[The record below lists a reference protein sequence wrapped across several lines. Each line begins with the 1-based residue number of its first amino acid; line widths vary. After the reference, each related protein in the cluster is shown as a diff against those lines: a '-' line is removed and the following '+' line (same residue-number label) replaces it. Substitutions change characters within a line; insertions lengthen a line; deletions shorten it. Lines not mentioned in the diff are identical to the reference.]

1 MSDFKIPRVG
11 TGGYVPTEEDRL
23 RAEVER
29 LRALV
34 QVKQDSEALLVAE
47 RKDLKAEVERLREDA
62 EKWRSTVADAEK
74 TYAYV
79 ARLHRIEEA
88 ARVFVDNQPG
98 TRLAPE
104 FEAAWID
111 LRAALEEE
119 A

>member
-1 MSDFKIPRVG
+1 MVA
-11 TGGYVPTEEDRL
+11 EAELERL
-23 RAEVER
+23 RKSDEIQLLELERLREGHAKDTEQWFKQRDTLQAEVER
-29 LRALV
+29 LRT
-34 QVKQDSEALLVAE
+34 
-47 RKDLKAEVERLREDA
+47 DA